1 MSESERAAG
10 RVLAVFE
17 DGISDEDIRTFV
29 AATGFT
35 LSDFLPNLRVG
46 VITGITEGTE
56 YEACAALEQ
65 STFVVSAFPD
75 NEIGLF

>member
-29 AATGFT
+29 AAAGFT
-35 LSDFLPNLRVG
+35 LANFLPNLRIG
-46 VITGITEGTE
+46 IITGVPKGTE

-65 STFVVSAFPD
+65 STFVISAFPD
-75 NEIGLF
+75 SKIGLF